1 LWKQT
6 KESKVSTVDSP
17 QTGRCGRKKKMCSPN
32 LETLP
37 NVPFSGRGTTH
48 RNLSCAID
56 VPRRTLHGILKR
68 GDVFRRISSAAKQLT
83 YIERDKSK
91 PRLKTKK
98 WKQKLLRM
106 EGVYQTCTRT
116 VEVIIAV
123 ETAFNQLGHEKLSN
137 IFVVDA
143 RSVVEAIV
151 IKLSTWIKGNI

>member
-1 LWKQT
+1 MPTNLNCLWKQT
-6 KESKVSTVDSP
+6 KESKASTVDSLK
-17 QTGRCGRKKKMCSPN
+17 TGRCGRKKKMCSPN

-68 GDVFRRISSAAKQLT
+68 AKQLT